1 MADVTLSILNTTPPL
16 DIPYSLDGTVLTVA
30 NGDLGNADTS
40 YFYFLL
46 AGSGF
51 NIFTLD
57 FTIQATT
64 LTVEVSN
71 DLLSVSNASATWIDI
86 TELVTLNSPSGAVS
100 TITNTGSLTVSAPLL
115 WSRIRIKRVTTNATN
130 ALSLR
135 LTRGRA
141 K

>member
-1 MADVTLSILNTTPPL
+1 MADVTLSSINTTPPL
-16 DIPYSLDGTVLTVA
+16 SIPYSLDGSVLTVA
-30 NGDLGNADTS
+30 NGDLGNANTS

-46 AGSGF
+46 GGAGF

-71 DLLSVSNASATWIDI
+71 DLLSVSNASANWRDI
-86 TELVTLNSPSGAVS
+86 TDLVTLNSPSGSVS
-100 TITNTGSLTVSAPLL
+100 TITTSGSLTIAAPLL
-115 WSRIRIKRVTTNATN
+115 WSRVRLKRVTTNATN

-135 LTRGRA
+135 LTRGRVN
-141 K
+141 